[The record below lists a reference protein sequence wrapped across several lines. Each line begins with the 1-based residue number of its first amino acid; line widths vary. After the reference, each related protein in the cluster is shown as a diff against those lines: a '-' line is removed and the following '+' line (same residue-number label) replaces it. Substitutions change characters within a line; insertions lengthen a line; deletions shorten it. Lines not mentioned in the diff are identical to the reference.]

1 MKNSKKDAAP
11 FDKVGECLYRYRS
24 SGVYYA
30 RIKTR
35 SKEIRRSLE
44 TRDRNV
50 AKRKLSDLKRD
61 LGLLDLEAGDL
72 TLAELCERYFKTV
85 LHQKPST
92 VQGKR
97 MVIDRMLAH
106 WPGGSSRR
114 LSDVRTSEIRE
125 FLSASVGENSKSL
138 YNHYV
143 FVVRAVFDVALQDRL
158 VAASPAADIK
168 AVKRDKPIRRT
179 PSFEE
184 FQKIVEDIRS
194 QAFNADCQDSA
205 DFVEFLGLAG
215 LGQAEA
221 SSLVWGDIDMKR
233 GEITTFRHKTS
244 KGFVVPIY
252 PQLRPLIERLKG
264 SLDPKPEERVLKIN
278 DAKKALA
285 GACRRLNFPAYS
297 QRALRRMFIT
307 RALEKGID
315 VQVIAQWQGHTDG
328 GKLILDTYSHVS
340 PQHVKR
346 MAQLM

>member
-106 WPGGSSRR
+106 FQILDATERQFEFFRYGITPRR
-114 LSDVRTSEIRE
+114 L
-125 FLSASVGENSKSL
+125 
-138 YNHYV
+138 
-143 FVVRAVFDVALQDRL
+143 
-158 VAASPAADIK
+158 
-168 AVKRDKPIRRT
+168 
-179 PSFEE
+179 
-184 FQKIVEDIRS
+184 
-194 QAFNADCQDSA
+194 
-205 DFVEFLGLAG
+205 
-215 LGQAEA
+215 
-221 SSLVWGDIDMKR
+221 
-233 GEITTFRHKTS
+233 
-244 KGFVVPIY
+244 
-252 PQLRPLIERLKG
+252 
-264 SLDPKPEERVLKIN
+264 
-278 DAKKALA
+278 
-285 GACRRLNFPAYS
+285 
-297 QRALRRMFIT
+297 
-307 RALEKGID
+307 
-315 VQVIAQWQGHTDG
+315 
-328 GKLILDTYSHVS
+328 IL
-340 PQHVKR
+340 
-346 MAQLM
+346 